1 MPSLQ
6 DYTTPTEPHANK
18 SGGADNFPATGQTD
32 RLYDDLS
39 KAEGHV
45 DQLWF
50 WSTGGGGVYVRV
62 PLTTGPRP
70 TRPH

>member
-18 SGGADNFPATGQTD
+18 SGGSDNFPATGQTG

-39 KAEGHV
+39 KSEG
-45 DQLWF
+45 DENQLWF
-50 WSTGGGGVYVRV
+50 WNGSIYVKV